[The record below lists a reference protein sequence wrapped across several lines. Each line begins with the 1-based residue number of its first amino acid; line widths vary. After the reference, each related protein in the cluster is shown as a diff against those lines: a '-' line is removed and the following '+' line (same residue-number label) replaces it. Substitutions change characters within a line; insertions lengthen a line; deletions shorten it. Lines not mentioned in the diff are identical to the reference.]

1 MRKRHLSG
9 TLAVT
14 LSAVVLAACGSSTQT
29 RTTLAAKLVPVPGSA
44 AGKIVLSAV
53 GAQRI
58 GLAIATARSVAA
70 PAPPQGNGKK
80 TQPMPRAGRPTVT
93 IPSSAVIYA
102 PSGRTYAFIS
112 VGHLSFTEVRVI
124 VAYMNGPTAYLRSG
138 PRAGSRVVSRGAEE
152 LYGVQTGVLAQT

>member
-1 MRKRHLSG
+1 
-9 TLAVT
+9 
-14 LSAVVLAACGSSTQT
+14 
-29 RTTLAAKLVPVPGSA
+29 
-44 AGKIVLSAV
+44 
-53 GAQRI
+53 
-58 GLAIATARSVAA
+58 
-70 PAPPQGNGKK
+70 
-80 TQPMPRAGRPTVT
+80 VT

-112 VGHLSFTEVRVI
+112 VGRLSFTEVQVI